1 MSESNSGPGR
11 VTREQ
16 CGHLFLVGLDRAGK
30 RNAFDSAMLTDLA
43 LALGEYE
50 RNSEMRCAVVF
61 AHGEHFTAGLDL
73 LELTPKLA
81 SGGFQYPAEGIDP
94 WGVALPRRS
103 KPVVIAVHGTCWTAG
118 IELVLNADIA
128 IAASNTRFAHLEVL
142 RGIPPSGG
150 STVRFTQAAGWTD
163 AMRYMLTGEEFGAAD
178 ALRMRLLTEVVE
190 PGQELARAIEYAERI
205 AKAAPLAIKA
215 TLHSAFQARD
225 EGDAAALSK
234 LNELLFTL
242 IKSDDVR
249 EGVMAMMQK
258 REPLFKGR

>member
-1 MSESNSGPGR
+1 MSEANSGPGR

-16 CGHLFLVGLDRAGK
+16 RGHLFLIGLDRAGK

-50 RNSEMRCAVVF
+50 RNDEMRCAVVF

-73 LELTPKLA
+73 MELTPKLA
-81 SGGFQYPAEGIDP
+81 SGGFKYPDAGIDP
-94 WGVALPRRS
+94 WGVSKPRRT
-103 KPVVIAVHGTCWTAG
+103 KPVVLAVQGTCWTAG

-150 STVRFTQAAGWTD
+150 STVRFTQAAGWTN
-163 AMRYMLTGEEFGAAD
+163 AMRYMLTGEEFGAD
-178 ALRMRLLTEVVE
+178 QALAMRLLTEVVE

-215 TLHSAFQARD
+215 TLRSAFQARD
-225 EGDAAALSK
+225 EGDDAALSR

-242 IKSDDVR
+242 IKSEDVR

-258 REPLFKGR
+258 REPVFKGR